1 MKNTGTREA
10 CTNREF
16 ALAELVDGTLGRHE
30 ADELHRHLETCTRC
44 RSALAEYRAID
55 ARLGDALAPPLL
67 EPGFEARLRERIAE
81 IAVPDQ
87 EWRMRRTAL
96 ASQEHER
103 LISALG
109 QLDRRAL
116 LLNSVATASAGA
128 ALWLLVTVLASRF
141 ETLLPAF
148 GEAERIVALGTVGT
162 VLAACSIGWAAM
174 RGLAPRLRLGT

>member
-1 MKNTGTREA
+1 MKNTGTHEA

-16 ALAELVDGTLGRHE
+16 ALAELVDGTLGRSA
-30 ADELHRHLETCTRC
+30 ADELQRHLESCPRC

-67 EPGFEARLRERIAE
+67 EPGFEARLRERIAAL
-81 IAVPDQ
+81 AVPEQ
-87 EWRMRRTAL
+87 ESRMRRTAL

-103 LISALG
+103 LTRALG

-128 ALWLLVTVLASRF
+128 ALWLLMTVLASRF
-141 ETLLPAF
+141 EPLLPAL
-148 GEAERIVALGTVGT
+148 GEAGRIVALGTLGA
-162 VLAACSIGWAAM
+162 VLAVASIGWAAM
-174 RGLAPRLRLGT
+174 RGPGPRLRLGT

>member
-1 MKNTGTREA
+1 MKNTGAHEA

-16 ALAELVDGTLGRHE
+16 ALAELVDGTLGRSE
-30 ADELHRHLETCTRC
+30 ADELQRHLESCPRC

-81 IAVPDQ
+81 IAVPEQ
-87 EWRMRRTAL
+87 ESRMRRTVL

-103 LISALG
+103 LTSALG

-141 ETLLPAF
+141 ETLLPAL
-148 GEAERIVALGTVGT
+148 GAGERIVTLGTLGT
-162 VLAACSIGWAAM
+162 VLAACSIVWAAM
-174 RGLAPRLRLGT
+174 RGLVPRLRLGT